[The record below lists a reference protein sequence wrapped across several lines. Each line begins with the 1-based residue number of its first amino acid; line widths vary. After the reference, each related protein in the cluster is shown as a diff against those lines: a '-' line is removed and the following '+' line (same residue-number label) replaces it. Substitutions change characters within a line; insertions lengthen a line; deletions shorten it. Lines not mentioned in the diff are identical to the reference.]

1 MCDWVYCELILW
13 HTYNRRLRE
22 AAQNRLARQA
32 RPGPQRRLGLI
43 SWARAWLQRRR
54 SARGMEWRTFLRG
67 A

>member
-22 AAQNRLARQA
+22 AAQNQLARQA
-32 RPGPQRRLGLI
+32 RPGQQRRFRLLA
-43 SWARAWLQRRR
+43 WARAWLQRQR
-54 SARGMEWRTFLRG
+54 SARGMGSRASLRG